1 MVLNYP
7 KVSII
12 ILNWNGLKD
21 TIECLES
28 LKKITYP
35 NYEVIVVDNGSDG
48 NDADILEERY
58 GDYIKVIKNKENL
71 GFAEGNNVG
80 IRKVLEEGKSSY
92 VLSLNNDT
100 IVEPNFLNELVKTA
114 ESDSKIGIVGPRT
127 VFYEQPNKTV
137 IGAAFINLWLGKT
150 YSKDKT
156 NPSECDFVTGC
167 AILIKKSALEKLNY
181 FFDNAYFTYYE
192 DTDLCFRIK
201 KRGFKIIYYPKI
213 KLEHKVGAT
222 TAIGER
228 NPSAIYYYI
237 RNKFLFMH
245 KNANLFQKAFFF
257 SSYLIFGV
265 PRFILR
271 LFFQHKRI
279 KNRELRLYLKAI
291 KDGLAKR
298 GGKLLPDEVES
309 ND

>member
-1 MVLNYP
+1 MLEP

-21 TIECLES
+21 TIECFES

-35 NYEVIVVDNGSDG
+35 NYEVIVVDNGSEG
-48 NDADILEERY
+48 NDAVILEEQY
-58 GDYIKVIKNKENL
+58 KDYINVIRNKENL

-213 KLEHKVGAT
+213 KLKHKVGAT

-228 NPSAIYYYI
+228 NPPAIYYYI
-237 RNKFLFMH
+237 RNRFLFMH
-245 KNANLFQKAFFF
+245 KYANIYQKIFFF
-257 SSYLIFGV
+257 SVYLIIGI
-265 PRFILR
+265 PAFILR
-271 LFFQHKRI
+271 SIFFWNKGINKREI
-279 KNRELRLYLKAI
+279 KLYLRAV
-291 KDGLAKR
+291 KDGLRIR
-298 GGKLLPDEVES
+298 GGKIIDYK
-309 ND
+309 